1 MDNDLKKAFG
11 MALGY
16 LSRRPRSILEMKA
29 YLSKKKISPRLIP
42 RIVQQLCGENYL
54 NDKIFAENYL
64 ENRRRN
70 KPKSLFAFRYELE
83 KKGIDCAI
91 IDLLLTNY
99 DDFELAVLALKPKV
113 RLWQHLDQDPLKK
126 KVFGYLRY
134 RGFGFSVIQLAWE
147 QIFDSPASPNCQ
159 ITDNRTK

>member
-16 LSRRPRSILEMKA
+16 LSIRDRSILEMKD
-29 YLSKKKISPRLIP
+29 YLSKKKFPPLLVYRVI
-42 RIVQQLCGENYL
+42 QQLCSENYL
-54 NDKIFAENYL
+54 DDKIFAENYL

-83 KKGIDCAI
+83 KKGIDPAI
-91 IDLLLTNY
+91 IDQALNRY
-99 DDFELAVLALKPKV
+99 DDFELALLALKPKV
-113 RLWQHLDQDPLKK
+113 RVWRHLDQVPLKK

-134 RGFGFSVIQLAWE
+134 RGFGFSIIQSAWE
-147 QIFDSPASPNCQ
+147 QIFE
-159 ITDNRTK
+159 IDNSDLSKY